1 LPHLAQELPLK
12 HVTDVKIKER
22 LKGYEDEEEEVSSYL
37 LKLRKRKILGIQRR
51 NIRLHSVEKYTL
63 EETMD
68 RT

>member
-1 LPHLAQELPLK
+1 LPHLAQELLLK